1 LAVPA
6 PAQSRIDNHVIK
18 GLALACAVLMFF
30 RIQSQIANS
39 TVLVNVNVADIV
51 VAVGLSIIVLSVAAR
66 RLPTLFPRSM
76 SFAIAGLTIA
86 VGSGLLVSYTRH
98 DMGNWAYYTRGVGW
112 LMMIGYASLG
122 AAYARLSDE
131 RGRLLML
138 KGLIVV
144 VVTISL
150 LQLGLFAYSKFYRIP
165 AYVVGPHLGGYANN
179 PNAFSFDLATTLL
192 LLIAARL
199 LGLFERR
206 RLLYWAT
213 VTVVAIAIYFT
224 ASRTG
229 AAFVVL
235 VAVFDFLLSAVPVI
249 RASRVFRRTTI
260 AIAVVLAIV
269 ASSFVGS
276 QLHSQTTT
284 APDADVS
291 WTDFKGYS
299 PSATLLDRIT
309 AFQQSDL
316 ERWESDVAALG
327 YWLKNPVLGAGIGA
341 YYESLLRQPAPPQGI
356 HSTFLWFLGE
366 MGTVGFVALLFALSV
381 IGVRAVSMMREPR
394 QRPWGVLLL
403 GCLMLIAVG
412 GLAQDFFYQ
421 RIFWFVLGLAM
432 AAGMTRSQEPMADRV
447 YLGSTILFG
456 LLLVAITV

>member
-1 LAVPA
+1 
-6 PAQSRIDNHVIK
+6 
-18 GLALACAVLMFF
+18 
-30 RIQSQIANS
+30 
-39 TVLVNVNVADIV
+39 VLVNVNVADIV
-51 VAVGLSIIVLSVAAR
+51 VAVALSIIVLAIAAR
-66 RLPTLFPRSM
+66 RLPTLFPQSM

-86 VGSGLLVSYTRH
+86 VGSGLLVSYSRH
-98 DMGNWAYYTRGVGW
+98 DLGNWAYYTRGVGW

-150 LQLGLFAYSKFYRIP
+150 LQLGLFTYSQFHRLP

-206 RLLYWAT
+206 RFLYWAAIII
-213 VTVVAIAIYFT
+213 VATAIYFT

-229 AAFVVL
+229 AIFVAL
-235 VAVFDFLLSAVPVI
+235 VAAFDFTLSGLTVI
-249 RASRVFRRTTI
+249 RANRSLQRMVAATATVLIIVIGPF
-260 AIAVVLAIV
+260 AV
-269 ASSFVGS
+269 S
-276 QLHSQTTT
+276 QLCSQTTMT
-284 APDADVS
+284 PSVAPPSAS
-291 WTDFKGYS
+291 FESYS
-299 PSATLLDRIT
+299 PSATLMDRIT
-309 AFQQSDL
+309 GLQESDL

-327 YWLKNPVLGAGIGA
+327 YWLKKPVLGAGIGA
-341 YYESLLRQPAPPQGI
+341 YYESLRRQPAPPQGI

-366 MGTVGFVALLFALSV
+366 MGTVGFVALLFAMAV
-381 IGVRAVSMMREPR
+381 IGARAIRMMREPQ

-432 AAGMTRSQEPMADRV
+432 AAGMNRPHEPIADRV
-447 YLGSTILFG
+447 YLGSTVLFG